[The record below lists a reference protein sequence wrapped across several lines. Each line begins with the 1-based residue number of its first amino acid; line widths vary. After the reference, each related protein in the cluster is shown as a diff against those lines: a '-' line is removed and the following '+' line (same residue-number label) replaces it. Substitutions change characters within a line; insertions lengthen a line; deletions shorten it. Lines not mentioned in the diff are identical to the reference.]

1 MGSTA
6 KISVNMSLSEY
17 IRYPVTRD
25 VIDALR
31 NNQASWD
38 KAAERLNITIS
49 FLMSIGM
56 MVLFFWLLP
65 EKAFSNFNLKS
76 ATAVTVGSAFIAI
89 IWYLSMFPFAKWL
102 TFRRYAYELNIGDLS
117 FHTPDQHKSDD
128 FDVFHVDPEKISHNP
143 RAMELLTNIQA
154 MQRFPVGFEY
164 RLIKS
169 MITL

>member
-1 MGSTA
+1 MGSKA
-6 KISVNMSLSEY
+6 KISVNKSLSEY
-17 IRYPVTRD
+17 IRYPVTQD

-31 NNQASWD
+31 DNQAKWD

-56 MVLFFWLLP
+56 MAVFFWLLP
-65 EKAFSNFNLKS
+65 EKAFSDFNLKS
-76 ATAVTVGSAFIAI
+76 ATVVMVGSAFIAI

-102 TFRRYAYELNIGDLS
+102 TFRRHAYELSIGDLS
-117 FHTPDQHKSDD
+117 FHTPDEHRSDD
-128 FDVFHVDPEKISHNP
+128 FDAFHVDPSKIAHNP

-164 RLIKS
+164 RLLKS